1 MNNRGRERRTPRKR
15 YLFSYGT
22 LLPEHAPRE
31 IAPTM
36 RRLRRV
42 GQGFV
47 RGRLYNLGEY
57 PGAVLTRSGSFI
69 RGLVFELP
77 EDPKVLERLD
87 EYEEFD
93 RSHPQRSL
101 FVRKRRVVSLQDG
114 KKVVCWVYVYNGP
127 TGTASLVPG
136 GDYSKAKNQNS
147 R

>member
-1 MNNRGRERRTPRKR
+1 MSSQSRNGRTRRKR

-22 LLPEHAPRE
+22 LLPQHAPRE

-47 RGRLYNLGEY
+47 RGRLYDLGDY
-57 PGAVLTRSGSFI
+57 PGAVLTRNGPLI

-77 EDPKVLERLD
+77 DDPEVLERLD
-87 EYEEFD
+87 KYEEFD
-93 RSHPQRSL
+93 RSRPKGSL
-101 FVRKRRVVSLQDG
+101 FVRKRRIVSLQDG
-114 KKVVCWVYVYNGP
+114 KKVFCWIYAYNRP
-127 TGTASLVPG
+127 TGAAPPLAS
-136 GDYSKAKNQNS
+136 GDYSKAKN